1 MRTASPPVA
10 SRPRFSRSHL
20 AAGPT
25 RSHQTGFSL
34 IELLVAITIG
44 LVIVSAALVA
54 YLGSSEAGRTSAA
67 QSRMNEDAQA
77 ALDILSQQIRMA
89 GNNPKQPGYT
99 LVTPR
104 NPITN
109 TFSLR
114 GCDTTF
120 SNAKPVGA
128 TPAAADINALT
139 CPTGSGPHSIAVTYE
154 ADRYNTIPTSSN
166 VPTDCVGR
174 SLPAQT
180 ASVVQITSPTTT
192 AASNVTF
199 YEADNRFYIDT
210 SSTISSPALYCF
222 GNGSGSTPQ
231 PLVENIE
238 DLQLS
243 FGTAPAT
250 GGNGTVAGYLSAGQI
265 EADNTVVNLPTAR
278 ERWARVVTVR
288 ICVVAR
294 SEQAVA
300 TDSASAQYLKCD
312 GTLETSPPDRRLRRA
327 YFTTVTL
334 RNRL

>member
-1 MRTASPPVA
+1 MGRIRA
-10 SRPRFSRSHL
+10 
-20 AAGPT
+20 
-25 RSHQTGFSL
+25 HQAGFSL

-77 ALDILSQQIRMA
+77 ALNILSQQIRMA

-99 LVTPR
+99 LATPR

-139 CPTGSGPHSIAVTYE
+139 CPAGSGPHSIALTYE
-154 ADRYNTIPTSSN
+154 ADRYNTIPTSTN
-166 VPTDCVGR
+166 LPTDCVGR

-180 ASVVQITSPTTT
+180 ASIVQITSPTTT

-210 SSTISSPALYCF
+210 SATISSPALYCF
-222 GNGSGSTPQ
+222 GNGSSSTPQ

-238 DLQLS
+238 DLQFS
-243 FGTAPAT
+243 YGTATAT

-265 EADNTVVNLPTAR
+265 ESDNTVVNLPTAR

-300 TDSASAQYLKCD
+300 PDSASAQYIKCD

>member
-1 MRTASPPVA
+1 MLTACNTMY
-10 SRPRFSRSHL
+10 SRSS
-20 AAGPT
+20 
-25 RSHQTGFSL
+25 RSRAIQTSGGLRTQQAGFSL
-34 IELLVAITIG
+34 IELLVAMTIG

-99 LVTPR
+99 LATPR

-114 GCDTTF
+114 GCGTTF
-120 SNAKPVGA
+120 SNAKTVGA

-139 CPTGSGPHSIAVTYE
+139 CPAGTGPHSIAVTYE
-154 ADRYNTIPTSSN
+154 ADRYNTIPTSSG

-210 SSTISSPALYCF
+210 SATISSPALYCF

-243 FGTAPAT
+243 YGTAPAT
-250 GGNGTVAGYLSAGQI
+250 GGNGTVAGYLSADQI
-265 EADNTVVNLPTAR
+265 ETDSTVVNLPTAR

-300 TDSASAQYLKCD
+300 TDSASAQYIKCD